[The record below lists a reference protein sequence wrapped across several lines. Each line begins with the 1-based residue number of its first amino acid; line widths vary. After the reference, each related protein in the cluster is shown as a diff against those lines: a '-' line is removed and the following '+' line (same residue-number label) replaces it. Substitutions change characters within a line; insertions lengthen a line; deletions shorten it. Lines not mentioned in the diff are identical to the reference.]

1 MVTQLHLEVNSI
13 LLLDKIFN
21 LARNLIKNKTKFKNL
36 IIMKK
41 FILIFV
47 FALFSISGFSQRYA
61 YVDTEY
67 ILKNIP
73 AYSAAQEQLDNLA
86 VEWQKEIEEV
96 YAQIDKMY
104 KDFQAEKV
112 LLTEE
117 MRTKRENAI
126 IEKEKEAKKIQKQ
139 YFGAEGE
146 LYKKRQELIK
156 PVQDDIF
163 NTVKEIAA
171 EGNYALIFDTAGN
184 MSMLYTDPKYDKS
197 DEVLEKLGYKN

>member
-1 MVTQLHLEVNSI
+1 MKKI
-13 LLLDKIFN
+13 FLLLV
-21 LARNLIKNKTKFKNL
+21 L
-36 IIMKK
+36 
-41 FILIFV
+41 V
-47 FALFSISGFSQRYA
+47 FTMSLGFSQRYA

-86 VEWQKEIEEV
+86 VEWQKEIEEI

-117 MRTKRENAI
+117 MRTKRETSI
-126 IEKEKEAKKIQKQ
+126 IDKEKEAKKIQKQ
-139 YFGAEGE
+139 YFGSDGE

-156 PVQDDIF
+156 PIQDDIF
-163 NTVKEIAA
+163 NTVKEIAS
-171 EGNYALIFDTAGN
+171 EGNYAVIFDTAGN

>member
-1 MVTQLHLEVNSI
+1 MKKI
-13 LLLDKIFN
+13 FLLLV
-21 LARNLIKNKTKFKNL
+21 
-36 IIMKK
+36 
-41 FILIFV
+41 FV
-47 FALFSISGFSQRYA
+47 FTVSLGFSQRYA

-86 VEWQKEIEEV
+86 VEWQKEIEEI
-96 YAQIDKMY
+96 YSQIDKMY

-117 MRTKRENAI
+117 MRVKRENAI
-126 IEKEKEAKKIQKQ
+126 IDKEKEAKKIQKQ

-156 PVQDDIF
+156 PIQDDIF
-163 NTVKEIAA
+163 NSVKEIAS
-171 EGNYALIFDTAGN
+171 EGNYAVIFDTAGN